1 MGPASIR
8 PLPDEQEDSWR
19 RDFELWGQEAVRRKV
34 ATTGGWDEPR
44 RQAAFRWLREKESES
59 ERRER
64 QMRRHMRSMLWLIV
78 AAIGL
83 AVATVRPIMGTFF
96 AAAVLRGHHPEPR
109 EFFGTAFWIG
119 FTLQMIAAEIWINY
133 TKPRAAADL
142 ATVSVNT

>member
-19 RDFELWGQEAVRRKV
+19 RDFELWGHEAVRRKV

-44 RQAAFRWLREKESES
+44 RQAAFQWLREKESES

-64 QMRRHMRSMLWLIV
+64 QMRRDMRSMLWLIV

-83 AVATVRPIMGTFF
+83 AVAGVFVALICLLM
-96 AAAVLRGHHPEPR
+96 
-109 EFFGTAFWIG
+109 
-119 FTLQMIAAEIWINY
+119 
-133 TKPRAAADL
+133 
-142 ATVSVNT
+142 